1 MKWEMDMNGRFGEE
15 NENWGRIW
23 ELETN
28 MRIGHDS
35 ENWIQIRIGHDYE
48 NWRIIKGIGYECE
61 N

>member
-15 NENWGRIW
+15 NENWRRIW